1 MPFSY
6 PCGTW
11 TSMTQRVSN
20 RGQSSQS
27 NVPEK
32 NEHLVMKSLNI
43 RGLQSI
49 KTYVKWKYLLSLKDK
64 ADVLG
69 LQETH
74 NSAIFDAWKY
84 FGIKSFSS
92 STSTGKGGVSLIFFH
107 PSTIITSTQILIPNY
122 AILVNTKI
130 KEQSFTFINIY
141 IPPGN
146 LSLENRFWKKCHR
159 L

>member
-1 MPFSY
+1 MSQ
-6 PCGTW
+6 GH
-11 TSMTQRVSN
+11 RN
-20 RGQSSQS
+20 KDQSQQE
-27 NVPEK
+27 NVLEK
-32 NEHLVMKSLNI
+32 NEHIIIKSLNI

-49 KTYVKWKYLLSLKDK
+49 KTYVKRKYLLSLKDK

-74 NSAIFDAWKY
+74 NSAIFDAWNY

-107 PSTIITSTQILIPNY
+107 PSTVITSTQVLIPNY
-122 AILVNTKI
+122 AILVNSKI
-130 KEQSFTFINIY
+130 KDQELKFINAY

-146 LSLENRFWKKCHR
+146 LGLREKILNKISHTTKIKH
-159 L
+159 